1 MNTTIITSLK
11 IAIIAIVF
19 GAFTST
25 SFAAVDM
32 FLEIKDLKGK
42 VVSRCEVSKDG
53 SFSCPALPAGEYTA
67 SVSWSWGVSNSGAHT
82 SSSSGGRIASGTSDG
97 STNQWP
103 MVNAISCTYNV
114 KSPRDAA
121 SGQATGKRQHKPMK
135 LVKELEYSKIDKS
148 SPKLSLGSFIVDEDC
163 DGITGKIACTGDGG
177 KSIEIESFSWG
188 VSNSG
193 ASGR

>member
-1 MNTTIITSLK
+1 MSLK
-11 IAIIAIVF
+11 IAILAITL
-19 GAFTST
+19 GAFAST

-42 VVSRCEVSKDG
+42 LVSRCEVSKDG

-67 SVSWSWGVSNSGAHT
+67 SLSWSWGVSNSNHAGASGSGRL
-82 SSSSGGRIASGTSDG
+82 SSSNGDG

-103 MVNAISCTYNV
+103 SNVDAISCTYVN
-114 KSPRDAA
+114 KKMSSREAG
-121 SGQATGKRQHKPMK
+121 SGMATGKRQHQPMTIR
-135 LVKELEYSKIDKS
+135 KELDKS
-148 SPKLSLGSFIVDEDC
+148 SPQLMKTMDKSSPQLMLGSFTVDEDC
-163 DGITGKIACTGDGG
+163 DGITGKIACTGGG

-193 ASGR
+193 SR

>member
-1 MNTTIITSLK
+1 MKRSIIASFKL
-11 IAIIAIVF
+11 AIIAIVIS
-19 GAFTST
+19 AFAST

-32 FLEIKDLKGK
+32 FLEIKDVKGK

-67 SVSWSWGVSNSGAHT
+67 SVSWSWGVSNQGTHS
-82 SSSSGGRIASGTSDG
+82 SSSSGGRVASSISDG

-121 SGQATGKRQHKPMK
+121 SGQATGKRQHKPM
-135 LVKELEYSKIDKS
+135 VIRKELEYAKMDKS
-148 SPKLSLGSFIVDEDC
+148 SPKLSLGSFTVDEDC
-163 DGITGKIACTGDGG
+163 DGLTGKIACTGDGG

-188 VSNSG
+188 ATNSG
-193 ASGR
+193 SR